1 MLARFRRTFEEG
13 ERKAALQA
21 GVIVRSRAS
30 DQRTHKR
37 KPEVTK
43 VVWEYAPELAKAMC
57 AQYDATQRS
66 DAGGMRP
73 PHDVRQLLH
82 ERHGVHPSTSILA
95 SVFLCDFM
103 TTHEDRMR
111 TLESGSLPRGVV
123 VTCK

>member
-13 ERKAALQA
+13 EREAALQA

-30 DQRTHKR
+30 DKRTHKR
-37 KPEVTK
+37 KPEHTK
-43 VVWEYAPELAKAMC
+43 VLWEYAPELAKAMR

-82 ERHGVHPSTSILA
+82 ERHGVQPSMSILA
-95 SVFLCDFM
+95 SAFLCDFT

-111 TLESGSLPRGVV
+111 ALESGSLPRGVLISY
-123 VTCK
+123 K

>member
-13 ERKAALQA
+13 EREAALQA
-21 GVIVRSRAS
+21 GVIVRARAS
-30 DQRTHKR
+30 DKKTHKR
-37 KPEVTK
+37 KPEFTK

-57 AQYDATQRS
+57 AQYNVTQRS

-73 PHDVRQLLH
+73 PNDVRQLLH
-82 ERHGVHPSTSILA
+82 ERHGVQPSTSILA

-103 TTHEDRMR
+103 TMHEDRMR

-123 VTCK
+123 VTYK